1 MSTDYRSVGAATS
14 CAANKKLA
22 HIGEPVGVPKGTFKN
37 ATEAYKAWLARQKE
51 KGGSTL
57 MSGSFHRVNKR
68 RAELKA
74 KGII

>member
-22 HIGEPVGVPKGTFKN
+22 HIGEPAGLPKGTFKN
-37 ATEAYKAWLARQKE
+37 ATEAYKAWLARRKN
-51 KGGSTL
+51 GSTL

-68 RAELKA
+68 RAELRA